1 MATTQELF
9 NTYLQS
15 VQSLSGVKDFY
26 ELEEQFAKLH
36 TEFGRQILEQ
46 QLEKPKE
53 NASYKKKSRPAL
65 G

>member
-1 MATTQELF
+1 MANTQELF
-9 NTYLQS
+9 NNYLQS

-26 ELEEQFAKLH
+26 ELEEQFARLH

-46 QLEKPKE
+46 QLEKPGKKQ
-53 NASYKKKSRPAL
+53 SYKKKSIPAL